1 MKLLYKLIDLFLFLL
16 SFATFFVFFALIN
29 VILLIQSFFNVNI
42 FDLNNIFNFFKQEQK
57 ILVLLQNSDEVRSTG
72 GFIGA
77 LAYVT
82 IDKFKIKEIN
92 FEDVYEVAGRFNG
105 YVEPPYGVKKY
116 LSGGESYKL
125 TDANWD
131 PDFAKTSQQILWFF
145 DQANKPKFNTVI
157 SMNESV
163 IENLLKILGDLKLVN
178 GEILKHDNFMQI
190 ARKDRESFFPGSLQK
205 KHFLN
210 SSKNAFLVKL
220 KKMNLTKK
228 LSLFVQ
234 IKNEIFAK
242 NIQFY
247 SQNKFLQFIFLK
259 NKSSGV
265 FINPCSEKN
274 CNFIA
279 LVENNVAINKS
290 NQKLKRDYQI
300 KKKNDK
306 FSLIVNFVNNNQT
319 NKDYKEKIKNNPYYQ
334 SADHLHYLNYQ
345 RVFLNPN
352 LNLQEVLING
362 EPIDFKLDQY
372 QNSWG
377 QNFNEYS
384 FLVKVLE
391 KSKTQVE
398 LIVSCKNCNN
408 KKIYFK
414 KQSGI
419 NGSIVEIDNK
429 GENYRRDFNSD
440 LWF

>member
-1 MKLLYKLIDLFLFLL
+1 MKLLYKLIDLFFFLFDFCL
-16 SFATFFVFFALIN
+16 FIAFFALIN
-29 VILLIQSFFNVNI
+29 LILASQAFFHINI
-42 FDLNNIFNFFKQEQK
+42 FDWQNIFKFFSQKQNVL
-57 ILVLLQNSDEVRSTG
+57 ILLQNSDEVRSTG
-72 GFIGA
+72 GFMGA
-77 LAYVT
+77 FAYITVEN
-82 IDKFKIKEIN
+82 FQVKEIN

-178 GEILKHDNFMQI
+178 GEILKADNFMQI

-220 KKMNLTKK
+220 KKMNLTRK
-228 LSLFVQ
+228 LSLFLQ
-234 IKNEIFAK
+234 IKNEIFAN

-259 NKSSGV
+259 NKSSGI
-265 FINPCSEKN
+265 FINPCLEKN

-290 NQKLKRDYQI
+290 NQNLKRDYQI

-319 NKDYKEKIKNNPYYQ
+319 NKDYKEKIKSNPYYQ

-345 RVFLNPN
+345 RVFLNHN
-352 LNLQEVLING
+352 LILQEVLING
-362 EPIDFKLDQY
+362 DSTDFKLDQY
-372 QNSWG
+372 QNSWD

-419 NGSIVEIDNK
+419 NGSVVEVENK
-429 GENYRRDFNSD
+429 GENHRRDFDGD